1 MCIYVH
7 IYMRVC
13 MHIYM
18 CIQIYIYTYICIYVH
33 IYIYIHICI
42 YVYVYIYKYIYVHIC
57 IEVYSYMYVYTHT
70 HTHTHTH
77 LYVYNKHG
85 PNIALMPCSHSLYL
99 SSALLSPSL
108 SLYLFL
114 SFSLFPPISSPF
126 SPQYLLIFFKRQH
139 SEAGVLPFFC
149 SDRQQEFSVC
159 ELFQK
164 IHILRHGRVNL
175 KSELSCL
182 IFFIE
187 HLHSQGIEP
196 NML

>member
-1 MCIYVH
+1 MYICVYKFIYIHIYV
-7 IYMRVC
+7 YM
-13 MHIYM
+13 
-18 CIQIYIYTYICIYVH
+18 YTY
-33 IYIYIHICI
+33 IYIYI
-42 YVYVYIYKYIYVHIC
+42 YVYM
-57 IEVYSYMYVYTHT
+57 YMYTYISIYMYTYVLKCIHTCMYTHT

-149 SDRQQEFSVC
+149 SDGQQEFSVC